1 LEHFWESFKSPTA
14 VKIARIVNG
23 GKKQN
28 LGKIGIMGKDSSIQ
42 SAPAPAKSSKKNKWK
57 PEEIKSLIQMRG
69 EMNERFQSV
78 KGRMVLW
85 EEISD
90 NMLKQGISRTPA
102 QCKSLW
108 TSLVQKYEVRDKFCF
123 FRVIKKPP
131 KSKYR
136 RLFCSVRRTKQD
148 SFRLRLQCLT
158 AVISLSLAGKQE
170 GRGEHEDVAV
180 FLGHG

>member
-1 LEHFWESFKSPTA
+1 
-14 VKIARIVNG
+14 
-23 GKKQN
+23 
-28 LGKIGIMGKDSSIQ
+28 MGKDSSIQ
-42 SAPAPAKSSKKNKWK
+42 STPAPAKSSKKNKWK
-57 PEEIKSLIQMRG
+57 PEEIKSLIQMHG

-123 FRVIKKPP
+123 F
-131 KSKYR
+131 
-136 RLFCSVRRTKQD
+136 
-148 SFRLRLQCLT
+148 
-158 AVISLSLAGKQE
+158 
-170 GRGEHEDVAV
+170 
-180 FLGHG
+180 